1 MEGSFRGRESHVQ
14 SPGWRRHAGA
24 RSGTYYGTHY
34 GQRHFHLP
42 ASDRRSN
49 ELDRSLEHALE
60 GRGSQGL
67 LQSCLCWHFCHD
79 PARTARH
86 AIQHTCCGAG
96 VCRATSFGGTQQL
109 SSAPGLFAA
118 PQSFYCERWGGARAA
133 CSSDGVGGTSR
144 AHDGRGGTRSAGSG
158 DAAGALI
165 PQMPRRANKAEAPCV

>member
-1 MEGSFRGRESHVQ
+1 MEGSFRSRESHVRQ

-67 LQSCLCWHFCHD
+67 LQSGLCWHFCHD
-79 PARTARH
+79 PACAAPCARR
-86 AIQHTCCGAG
+86 AIQHTCDAG

-118 PQSFYCERWGGARAA
+118 PQPFCCERWDGARDS
-133 CSSDGVGGTSR
+133 CSSAGVGGASR

-158 DAAGALI
+158 DVLLG
-165 PQMPRRANKAEAPCV
+165 R